1 MNLEGDTTQPVQ
13 VKKQEKMGEWQS
25 HRSCTKHRGAL
36 PRIAEGGQTLRS
48 CSSLRTLRQ
57 ILTVVAGNQKGS
69 DQ

>member
-1 MNLEGDTTQPVQ
+1 MNLWGHYSTRA
-13 VKKQEKMGEWQS
+13 GEEAGKDGRMAVHS
-25 HRSCTKHRGAL
+25 SGTEHRGTL
-36 PRIAEGGQTLRS
+36 PRIAEGQTLRS